1 MFFKF
6 HHVCITLSLLPLF
19 LYTFQNLFSCSP
31 ESTNVVG
38 NSYSTLAG
46 ATVSVIIFI
55 LLLTTVTVFAI
66 LIWLKRRGNKIKAR
80 KMTMGHVSDSI
91 VGISN
96 VLYQS
101 NDVPVNTD
109 KPGVCLSNAI
119 YEGKLFLMHNS
130 YESLILIMMQQL

>member
-1 MFFKF
+1 
-6 HHVCITLSLLPLF
+6 
-19 LYTFQNLFSCSP
+19 
-31 ESTNVVG
+31 
-38 NSYSTLAG
+38 
-46 ATVSVIIFI
+46 
-55 LLLTTVTVFAI
+55 
-66 LIWLKRRGNKIKAR
+66 
-80 KMTMGHVSDSI
+80 MTMGHVSDSI

-130 YESLILIMMQQL
+130 YESLILVMHATIIVYSPAFKWNIFNVI